1 MDRTGATNCRVVPLL
16 LCKVL
21 WIWARYCELNVTN
34 VWFEPRKGGM
44 PENIILFDFMS
55 LEHKIVCVPKKCF
68 LKGVLMPKILISC
81 LSV

>member
-1 MDRTGATNCRVVPLL
+1 MLL
-16 LCKVL
+16 LYGL
-21 WIWARYCELNVTN
+21 SQG
-34 VWFEPRKGGM
+34 KGGM
-44 PENIILFDFMS
+44 PENIILVDLMS